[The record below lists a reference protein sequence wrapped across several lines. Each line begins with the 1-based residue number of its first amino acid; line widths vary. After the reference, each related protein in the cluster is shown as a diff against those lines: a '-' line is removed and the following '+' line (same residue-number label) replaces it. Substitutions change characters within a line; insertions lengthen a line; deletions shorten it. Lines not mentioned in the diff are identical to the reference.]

1 MVHVQA
7 QQVEVGD
14 LVVTLN
20 PGEVK
25 EIVVAQGNIV
35 RPEGMVQHAAG
46 FTLPFAHLRYAQ
58 SAVAAVVGR
67 AEHANDA
74 VFDQWAGRDLYAT
87 LGSEGVRAFGKLVC
101 IIKECNPDVGVEQ
114 GAHGVGVSVAC
125 QMPLRSISALTC
137 WGVTTS
143 SRSAN
148 RAKRPRS
155 AG

>member
-67 AEHANDA
+67 AQNANDA
-74 VFDQWAGRDLYAT
+74 VFNQRAARDLHAP
-87 LGSEGVRAFGKLVC
+87 LGNEGVGGFGELVC
-101 IIKECNPDVGVEQ
+101 IIK
-114 GAHGVGVSVAC
+114 
-125 QMPLRSISALTC
+125 
-137 WGVTTS
+137 
-143 SRSAN
+143 
-148 RAKRPRS
+148 
-155 AG
+155 